1 MLIKH
6 QLNVCLRCQLSLL
19 VLLYDNLDDDDE
31 NKKSK
36 VSPMKDGQKQNK
48 DHVPVK
54 EEVEQ

>member
-1 MLIKH
+1 
-6 QLNVCLRCQLSLL
+6 